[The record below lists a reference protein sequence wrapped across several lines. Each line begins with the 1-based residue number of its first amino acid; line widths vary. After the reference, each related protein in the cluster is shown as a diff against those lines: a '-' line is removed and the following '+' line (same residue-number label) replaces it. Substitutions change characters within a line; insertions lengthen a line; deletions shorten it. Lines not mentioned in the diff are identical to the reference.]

1 MGWGMWIRDRWGI
14 VGLGARFD
22 AEGEATSQ
30 ASTRV
35 VDALLSTTTSAQA
48 GKNNALLLAAA
59 HDSLAPLAGRLI
71 AGGAEVDAARPSS
84 GSTPLYIACDHGN
97 VVMVARLIESTM
109 RPLVAAR
116 RCSSQLRTIDWMF

>member
-1 MGWGMWIRDRWGI
+1 
-14 VGLGARFD
+14 
-22 AEGEATSQ
+22 
-30 ASTRV
+30 V
-35 VDALLSTTTSAQA
+35 VNALLDTTTQA
-48 GKNNALLLAAA
+48 GKNKALLLAAA